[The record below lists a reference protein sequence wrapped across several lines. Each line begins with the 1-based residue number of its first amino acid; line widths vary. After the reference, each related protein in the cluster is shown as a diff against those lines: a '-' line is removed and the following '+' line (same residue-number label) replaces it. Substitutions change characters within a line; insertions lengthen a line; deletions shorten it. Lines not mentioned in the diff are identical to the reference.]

1 MATNNNYSGPELF
14 CLWPSEMMLD
24 ILPIKKPFEPV
35 INQEDG
41 LQRIDD
47 ATGLPLWKN
56 SVKIRAGWNGDL
68 STIYLRFA
76 AKEAPLVKQLNA
88 LEEFLAQGHTK
99 AELANLLSLAEAE
112 EVNK

>member
-1 MATNNNYSGPELF
+1 MSSVNNYTGPDLF
-14 CLWPSEMMLD
+14 CLYPSEEMLKT
-24 ILPIKKPFEPV
+24 LPVRKPWEPV
-35 INQEDG
+35 LTPENA
-41 LQRIDD
+41 QRIDD
-47 ATGLPLWKN
+47 STGLPLWKN

-76 AKEAPLVKQLNA
+76 AKEPPLVKQFNA

>member
-1 MATNNNYSGPELF
+1 MVTNNNYSGPDLV
-14 CLWPSEMMLD
+14 CLWPSEEMLD

-35 INQEDG
+35 INQDDG

-76 AKEAPLVKQLNA
+76 AKEAPIFKQLNA
-88 LEEFLAQGHTK
+88 LEEYLARDTLRQSLRICFLLQK
-99 AELANLLSLAEAE
+99 RR
-112 EVNK
+112 

>member
-1 MATNNNYSGPELF
+1 MATNSNYSGPDLV
-14 CLWPSEMMLD
+14 CLWPSEEMLKT
-24 ILPIKKPFEPV
+24 LPVRKNWEPV
-35 INQEDG
+35 LTPDDV
-41 LQRIDD
+41 QRIDD
-47 ATGLPLWKN
+47 STGLPLWKN

-88 LEEFLAQGHTK
+88 LEEFLARGHTR
-99 AELANLLSLAEAE
+99 AELANLLSLAESE